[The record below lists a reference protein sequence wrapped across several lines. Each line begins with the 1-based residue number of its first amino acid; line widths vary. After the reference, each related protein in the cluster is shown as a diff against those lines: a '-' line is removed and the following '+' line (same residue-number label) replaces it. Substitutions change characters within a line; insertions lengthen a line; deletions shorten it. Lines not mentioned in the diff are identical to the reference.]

1 MLNAKQTQNDAN
13 TLFVGS
19 IISVTVKFKKVL
31 YKSMRIENYSCYICV
46 LRRDIQ
52 HKLMYRSHLAIGAI
66 RTHKATASN
75 SLGVDSIA
83 PMIIGQSNYGSVHW
97 CLFNL
102 EKFEN
107 AKLITKSRQ
116 RARTDSAMT
125 KRGQRDKHFP
135 QNNTQNTT
143 NLTKY

>member
-116 RARTDSAMT
+116 PSSDRQCNDQKGT
-125 KRGQRDKHFP
+125 KRQTFS
-135 QNNTQNTT
+135 TE
-143 NLTKY
+143 